1 MPAID
6 RAGIT
11 AELSYR
17 YELLLAQAGIAATD
31 TSGTTLKPVLDQV
44 QRIADDNTDLSGDTL
59 TTLARYLLLD
69 RIVER
74 LGTQFDL
81 STPTDGSMKLNQ
93 LYTNAKQLKE
103 SLEAVIGW
111 LALSDAAA
119 SAAGQLVTVTAPYLN
134 DPCAGGETWF

>member
-1 MPAID
+1 MAAID

-11 AELSYR
+11 ADLSYR

-31 TSGTTLKPVLDQV
+31 TTGTTLKPVLDQV
-44 QRIADDNTDLSGDTL
+44 QRIADANADLSGDTL

-74 LGTQFDL
+74 LGTQFDVAT
-81 STPTDGSMKLNQ
+81 SGDSYKLNQ

-103 SLEAVIGW
+103 SLESVIGW
-111 LALSDAAA
+111 LALGDLTGA
-119 SAAGQLVTVTAPYLN
+119 AAGQLVTITAPYLN
-134 DPCAGGETWF
+134 DPHEEGASWF